1 MIIILKL
8 KILHDLK
15 KMICYILVK
24 LILLKKRKKTNTN
37 DDDEYRKETSK
48 LQDGNESVDNSETS
62 ETLSDESVLN
72 VQRT

>member
-8 KILHDLK
+8 NILHDLK
-15 KMICYILVK
+15 KMICHILVK

-62 ETLSDESVLN
+62 ETLSDDSIIKTTKE
-72 VQRT
+72 